1 LRFVAELQKYID
13 HFGMVRNAPIGTL
26 GPPRPGARLR
36 HAGRRRESPRAA
48 SQNFLTTW
56 KDADSDVP
64 ILIQAKA
71 AYANL

>member
-1 LRFVAELQKYID
+1 MRFAAEFQKYID
-13 HFGMVRNAPIGTL
+13 HFGMVRNAPIGLL
-26 GPPRPGARLR
+26 GRLGLARLR

-48 SQNFLTTW
+48 YQNFLTTR

-71 AYANL
+71 AYAYL